1 VSPAVGAST
10 AFVGE
15 EVEVER
21 GKATL
26 DIVGVGVGVVADA
39 NTSVSGAPGGDE
51 VCFGAAEVVDAVV
64 VGRSGGGKKDE
75 EIVCGEWRWRIRR
88 MLVNAIKIPLAKSKK
103 G

>member
-1 VSPAVGAST
+1 MSPAVGAST

-15 EVEVER
+15 EAEVEVER

-51 VCFGAAEVVDAVV
+51 VCFGAAEVVEV
-64 VGRSGGGKKDE
+64 VGRSGAGKKDE
-75 EIVCGEWRWRIRR
+75 EIVCGE
-88 MLVNAIKIPLAKSKK
+88 
-103 G
+103 